1 LEVAAKSHFQLIP
14 LRKTQSK
21 IVLIFIPM
29 NTLSKKPGTS
39 ILNLSAF
46 QENLLNW
53 YSTEKRDLPW
63 RWTKDPYKILVSE
76 VMLQQTQ
83 VETVIPYYNRWM
95 DQFDS
100 VDKLASA
107 SLDKILNLWEGM
119 GYYSRAKNLH
129 RAAQE
134 IVKKY
139 QSRFPESFRDLIKL
153 PGIGKY
159 TAGAVAS
166 IAFNQAVPAVDANVK
181 RVISRLL
188 CSHSPPQKIWDIAQ
202 SLIDKN
208 SPADFNQA
216 MMELGALICISK
228 NPRCKICPVSSF
240 CQAYKRGVQE
250 RFPPKRKSR
259 KIEEI
264 STVLGILVDNGKIYI
279 QKRPLEGLWGGLWE
293 FPGGKIE
300 PGEAAEEALYREIRE
315 ELGVEIIIIGREKSI
330 RHAYTRFRVI
340 LYPYLCQL
348 KRNAPLI
355 PQVAELRWVLLEEL
369 SRFAFPAA
377 NRKIIQ
383 ILKNNKR
390 FLELIEHSKN
400 IKSPKTYN

>member
-1 LEVAAKSHFQLIP
+1 
-14 LRKTQSK
+14 
-21 IVLIFIPM
+21 M
-29 NTLSKKPGTS
+29 NTLLRITGVPKF
-39 ILNLSAF
+39 NLSSF
-46 QENLLNW
+46 RKNLLDW
-53 YSTEKRDLPW
+53 YHIEERDLPW
-63 RWTKDPYKILVSE
+63 RRTKDPYKILVSE

-95 DQFDS
+95 EQFDS
-100 VDKLASA
+100 VNKLAAA
-107 SLDKILNLWEGM
+107 SLDEVLNLWEGL
-119 GYYSRAKNLH
+119 GYYTRAKNLH

-134 IVKKY
+134 IIVKY
-139 QSRFPESFRDLIKL
+139 RGRFPESFRELIKL

-166 IAFNQAVPAVDANVK
+166 IAFNQAVPAVDANVR

-188 CSHSPPQKIWDIAQ
+188 CSYPPPQKLWDIAQ

-228 NPRCKICPVSSF
+228 NPRCKICPVSSY
-240 CQAYKRGVQE
+240 CEAYKKCAQE
-250 RFPPKRKSR
+250 QFPPKRKPQ
-259 KIEEI
+259 KTEEI
-264 STVLGILVDNGKIYI
+264 RAVLAILVDNGRIYI
-279 QKRPLEGLWGGLWE
+279 QKRPLGGLWGGLWE

-300 PGEAAEEALYREIRE
+300 PGETAEEALYREIRE

-340 LYPYLCQL
+340 LYPYLCQR
-348 KRNAPLI
+348 KDNAPLT
-355 PQVAELRWVLLEEL
+355 PQAAELRWVLLEEL

-383 ILKNNKR
+383 VLKNDKR
-390 FLELIEHSKN
+390 FLELIEHSRN
-400 IKSPKTYN
+400 IKSAKTDN